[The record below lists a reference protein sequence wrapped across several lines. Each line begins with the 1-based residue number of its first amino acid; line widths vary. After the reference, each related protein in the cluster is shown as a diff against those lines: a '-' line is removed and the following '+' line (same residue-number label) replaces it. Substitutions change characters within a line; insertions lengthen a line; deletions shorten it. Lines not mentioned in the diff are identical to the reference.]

1 LLFFIWFYRAIDA
14 FNDNRK
20 SNFGIMKAKFRL
32 SGRGGQ
38 GIKFAGSFLAKA
50 AMKGN
55 YHTTVSVDYTPSV
68 RGGPI
73 FCDVVI
79 SSEPIS
85 YPFCDRDADVLLLL
99 DQGGARRASES
110 VCQKTACFVDTHTV
124 KDPEK
129 YITRGLLF
137 RCPFSKQA
145 DENKI
150 PGAVN
155 ILSLGWLSQY
165 IRQKATG
172 GQLPALE
179 DDHYRQVIEGMPS
192 RFREVNSQ
200 AFELG
205 KRLFDEVPA
214 TSS

>member
-1 LLFFIWFYRAIDA
+1 
-14 FNDNRK
+14 
-20 SNFGIMKAKFRL
+20 MKAKFRL

-50 AMKGN
+50 AIKAN

-73 FCDVVI
+73 FCDVII

-99 DQGGARRASES
+99 DQEGARRAAES
-110 VCQKTACFVDTHTV
+110 ICQKTACFVDTHTV

-137 RCPFSKQA
+137 RYPFSKQA

-155 ILSLGWLSQY
+155 ILTLGWLSQY
-165 IRQKATG
+165 IFQKAAEG
-172 GQLPALE
+172 RLPALE
-179 DDHYRQVIEGMPS
+179 DDHYRQVIEGMPP
-192 RFREVNSQ
+192 RFRNVNSQ

-205 KRLFDEVPA
+205 KRLFDEALV
-214 TSS
+214 TSA

>member
-1 LLFFIWFYRAIDA
+1 
-14 FNDNRK
+14 
-20 SNFGIMKAKFRL
+20 MKAKFRL

-50 AMKGN
+50 AMKAN

-99 DQGGARRASES
+99 DQEGARRASES

-137 RCPFSKQA
+137 RYPFSKQA

-155 ILSLGWLSQY
+155 ILTLGWLSQY

-179 DDHYRQVIEGMPS
+179 DDHYRQVIGGMPS

>member
-1 LLFFIWFYRAIDA
+1 
-14 FNDNRK
+14 
-20 SNFGIMKAKFRL
+20 MKAKFRL
-32 SGRGGQ
+32 AGRGGQ
-38 GIKFAGSFLAKA
+38 GIKFAGSFLAKSA
-50 AMKGN
+50 IKAH

-85 YPFCDRDADVLLLL
+85 YPFCDCDADVLLML
-99 DQGGARRASES
+99 DQEGARRAGES
-110 VCQKTACFVDTHTV
+110 VCRKTACFVDTHTV

-129 YITRGLLF
+129 YVIQGLLF
-137 RCPFSKQA
+137 RCPFSKRA

-155 ILSLGWLSQY
+155 ILTLGWLSQY
-165 IRQKATG
+165 IRHKAAG
-172 GQLPALE
+172 GEFPALA
-179 DDHYRQVIEGMPS
+179 DDHYRQVIDSMPQ
-192 RFREVNSQ
+192 RFREVNSR

-205 KRLFDEVPA
+205 KMLFAEAPVTPA
-214 TSS
+214 

>member
-1 LLFFIWFYRAIDA
+1 VSDA

-20 SNFGIMKAKFRL
+20 SSFGIMKAKFRV

-50 AMKGN
+50 AMKAD

-85 YPFCDRDADVLLLL
+85 YPFCDRDADVLILL
-99 DQGGARRASES
+99 DQEGARRASES
-110 VCQKTACFVDTHTV
+110 VCQKTACFADTHTV
-124 KDPEK
+124 KDPEN
-129 YITRGLLF
+129 YITSGLLF

-155 ILSLGWLSQY
+155 ILTLGWLSQY
-165 IRQKATG
+165 IHQNAAGDR
-172 GQLPALE
+172 LPALE
-179 DDHYRQVIEGMPS
+179 DDHYRQVIESMPP

-205 KRLFDEVPA
+205 KKLFDEAPV
-214 TSS
+214 TSA

>member
-1 LLFFIWFYRAIDA
+1 
-14 FNDNRK
+14 
-20 SNFGIMKAKFRL
+20 MKAKFRL

-50 AMKGN
+50 AMKAD

-85 YPFCDRDADVLLLL
+85 YPFCDCDADVLILL
-99 DQGGARRASES
+99 DEEGARRASES
-110 VCQKTACFVDTHTV
+110 VCPKTACFVDTHTV
-124 KDPEK
+124 KDPED

-137 RCPFSKQA
+137 RCPFSKRA
-145 DENKI
+145 DENQI

-155 ILSLGWLSQY
+155 ILTLGWLSRY
-165 IRQKATG
+165 ILQNGAGDR
-172 GQLPALE
+172 LPGLE
-179 DDHYRQVIEGMPS
+179 DDHYRQVIEGMPP
-192 RFREVNSQ
+192 RFRDVNSQ

-205 KRLFDEVPA
+205 KKLFDEAPV
-214 TSS
+214 TSA

>member
-1 LLFFIWFYRAIDA
+1 
-14 FNDNRK
+14 
-20 SNFGIMKAKFRL
+20 MKAKFRL

-50 AMKGN
+50 AMKAN

-79 SSEPIS
+79 SSDPIS
-85 YPFCDRDADVLLLL
+85 YPFCDRDADVLILL
-99 DQGGARRASES
+99 DQQGARRAAES
-110 VCQKTACFVDTHTV
+110 ICQKTACFVDTHTV

-137 RCPFSKQA
+137 RYPFSKQA

-155 ILSLGWLSQY
+155 ILTLGWLSQY

-172 GQLPALE
+172 GQLPVLE
-179 DDHYRQVIEGMPS
+179 DDHYRQVIGGMPS

>member
-1 LLFFIWFYRAIDA
+1 
-14 FNDNRK
+14 
-20 SNFGIMKAKFRL
+20 MKAKFRL

-50 AMKGN
+50 AMKAN

-85 YPFCDRDADVLLLL
+85 YPFCDQDADVLLLL
-99 DQGGARRASES
+99 DQEGARRASES
-110 VCQKTACFVDTHTV
+110 VCQKTACFADTHTV
-124 KDPEK
+124 KDPEN
-129 YITRGLLF
+129 YITRGLLI
-137 RCPFSKQA
+137 RCPFSKRA

-155 ILSLGWLSQY
+155 IFTLGWISQY
-165 IRQKATG
+165 IRRKASDG
-172 GQLPALE
+172 RLPALE
-179 DDHYRQVIEGMPS
+179 DDHYHQVIESMPP

-205 KRLFDEVPA
+205 KRLFDEAPI
-214 TSS
+214 TSA